1 MPYFAYK
8 ARDAGGKLIEGVLE
22 GASSGGVAD
31 LLLGRGVTPVSI
43 EETRARGQGNGNA
56 ALTLFKPRV
65 QHVDILLFSRQIHT
79 LLKAGVPIM
88 RALNGLQESATN
100 PAMKEV
106 IRDVRESLEA
116 GRELSVSLARH
127 PKVFSSFY
135 ISMVRVGEATGL
147 LDEIF
152 LRLFE
157 HLEFERFMREQVKS
171 ALRYPMF
178 VVIAMAV
185 AIVVVN
191 LFVIPAFAKVFQGF
205 GAELPLMTR
214 LLLGFSDFMVTW
226 WPAMLVALIGGIVAF
241 RAWVG
246 THAGRMQWEA
256 LALRFPIAGKIVSKA
271 AMARFARSFAL
282 STRSGAPNM
291 VNRPFP
297 RTPFTAMVSMAMSCG
312 GTKRVSMPPS
322 APSQRTSA
330 PRARKACATARPGKM
345 WPPVPPAITK
355 IRGAGVLN
363 APSASRPLPQIQR
376 RACPST
382 APPAGVTATTHGC
395 CLAPAPAVA
404 RPAAVCPPMPHSTPP
419 GEWLPAARRG
429 RTHTTHATTTPS
441 PRKSSTR
448 WNHHTTLAA
457 RSGPWSAAR
466 PD

>member
-226 WPAMLVALIGGIVAF
+226 WPAMLVALIGGVVAF

-282 STRSGAPNM
+282 STRSGVPVMQALSNSAQTVDNSYIAAKIEGMRDTVERGESVLRASIASGFFTPVVLQM
-291 VNRPFP
+291 VAVGEESGALDDMMEEVGQMYQREVEYELKTLGQQIEPILIVCLGALVLILALGIFLP
-297 RTPFTAMVSMAMSCG
+297 MWDLGKVAI
-312 GTKRVSMPPS
+312 KR
-322 APSQRTSA
+322 
-330 PRARKACATARPGKM
+330 
-345 WPPVPPAITK
+345 
-355 IRGAGVLN
+355 
-363 APSASRPLPQIQR
+363 
-376 RACPST
+376 
-382 APPAGVTATTHGC
+382 
-395 CLAPAPAVA
+395 
-404 RPAAVCPPMPHSTPP
+404 
-419 GEWLPAARRG
+419 
-429 RTHTTHATTTPS
+429 
-441 PRKSSTR
+441 
-448 WNHHTTLAA
+448 
-457 RSGPWSAAR
+457 
-466 PD
+466 

>member
-43 EETRARGQGNGNA
+43 EETRARGQGSGNA
-56 ALTLFKPRV
+56 VLTLFKPRV

-282 STRSGAPNM
+282 STRSGVPVMQALSNSAQTVDNSYIAAKIEGMRDTVERGESVLRASIASGFFTPVVLQM
-291 VNRPFP
+291 VAVGEESGALDDMMEEVGQMYQREVEYELKTLGQQIEPILIVCLGALVLILALGIFLP
-297 RTPFTAMVSMAMSCG
+297 MWDLGKVAI
-312 GTKRVSMPPS
+312 KR
-322 APSQRTSA
+322 
-330 PRARKACATARPGKM
+330 
-345 WPPVPPAITK
+345 
-355 IRGAGVLN
+355 
-363 APSASRPLPQIQR
+363 
-376 RACPST
+376 
-382 APPAGVTATTHGC
+382 
-395 CLAPAPAVA
+395 
-404 RPAAVCPPMPHSTPP
+404 
-419 GEWLPAARRG
+419 
-429 RTHTTHATTTPS
+429 
-441 PRKSSTR
+441 
-448 WNHHTTLAA
+448 
-457 RSGPWSAAR
+457 
-466 PD
+466 